1 MNKSV
6 DEWKSERNIENK
18 KIALELLK
26 LEKSNADWGENTVKQ
41 TFESYYRF
49 VKSL

>member
-1 MNKSV
+1 MSKSI

-26 LEKSNADWGENTVKQ
+26 LEKRNENWGENTIKA